1 MLRRLKA
8 FLRSR
13 ESTTLGRQRVL
24 FFLVTAILS
33 TVITEAFFFS
43 LPRVRTVAIIDGIS
57 IVGAIVLVVL
67 YLLHRLPIRE
77 ASNLLYLLLQ
87 AEISAQMVYVSIF
100 GEGQVTT
107 MIIQGSFLSLL
118 LIMISI
124 VANLKYCPAVI
135 SVISL
140 FTYFACFGIT
150 HERILI
156 AFLPVYLV
164 VLVGVIIYDTMAL
177 HNAQQLEME
186 NFHLK
191 KEVYDFMRVTGLS
204 ANDLRQITDLSGNA
218 QDTEKTR
225 LILSNMD
232 ARVRENIVGG
242 VLAVKAQKE
251 SASAVLE
258 KVFPDFTPTQIA
270 IAQLILQDKKL
281 TEISRILGKTE
292 NNISAQRS
300 KMRSTLGIGADVSL
314 KEALQEYLDAYLMVQ
329 EECK

>member
-13 ESTTLGRQRVL
+13 ESTTLGRQRVM

-43 LPRVRTVAIIDGIS
+43 LPQVRIVAIIDAFS
-57 IVGAIVLVVL
+57 ILGAIVLVVL
-67 YLLHRLPIRE
+67 YLRHKLPIRE

-87 AEISAQMVYVSIF
+87 AEISAQMVCVSF
-100 GEGQVTT
+100 LGEGQVTT
-107 MIIQGSFLSLL
+107 MLIQGSFLSLL

-124 VANLKYCPAVI
+124 VATLKYCPATI

-164 VLVGVIIYDTMAL
+164 VLVGVILYDTLAMHSAK
-177 HNAQQLEME
+177 QMEME

-191 KEVYDFMRVTGLS
+191 KEVVDFMRVTGLS
-204 ANDLRQITDLSGNA
+204 ENDLRQITKLSGSA

-225 LILSNMD
+225 LILNNMD
-232 ARVRENIVGG
+232 DRVRDKIVGG

-251 SASAVLE
+251 SARAILE
-258 KVFPDFTPTQIA
+258 KVFPDFTPTQIS

-281 TEISRILGKTE
+281 TEICRTLGKTE

-300 KMRSTLGIGADVSL
+300 KIRSTLGIESEVSL
-314 KEALQEYLDAYLMVQ
+314 KEALQERLDAYLQSQ
-329 EECK
+329 ET

>member
-13 ESTTLGRQRVL
+13 ESTTLGKQRVL
-24 FFLVTAILS
+24 FFLITAVVS
-33 TVITEAFFFS
+33 TFLTEAFFFS
-43 LPRVRTVAIIDGIS
+43 LPRVRTVAIIDGVS
-57 IVGAIVLVVL
+57 IVGVIILVIL
-67 YLLHRLPIRE
+67 YLRHRLPIRE

-87 AEISAQMVYVSIF
+87 AEISTQMIFVSIL
-100 GEGQVTT
+100 GEGHVTT
-107 MIIQGSFLSLL
+107 MLIQGSFLSLL

-135 SVISL
+135 SVMSL

-150 HERILI
+150 REGVLL

-191 KEVYDFMRVTGLS
+191 KEVFDFMRITGLS
-204 ANDLRQITDLSGNA
+204 TNDLRQITNLSGNA

-225 LILSNMD
+225 LILNNMD

-242 VLAVKAQKE
+242 VLAIKAQKE
-251 SASAVLE
+251 SARAVLE

-281 TEISRILGKTE
+281 TEICRILGKTE

-300 KMRSTLGIGADVSL
+300 KIRSTLGIGADVSL
-314 KEALQEYLDAYLMVQ
+314 KEALQERLDAYLLSQ
-329 EECK
+329 E